1 VGASGFSGLW
11 ASPRWLASALL
22 ENILYYLLLSLP
34 VKSILVW
41 AYGLHLQA
49 WSRFGFRDLWR
60 LGQAVAAG
68 TLLHFLGT
76 LLLGETLGM
85 PRSVPLLE
93 GGVAFLLMGV
103 VRFLVRRY
111 WERTRASGAEGTRVL
126 IVGAGDAGSMVA
138 RELLRHPE
146 AGLLPV
152 GFLDD
157 DPNKRGQTLMGL
169 KVWGPLDQLPAA
181 VRALGAEE
189 VLIAMPSAPGSVVRK
204 VVELARRAG
213 VRHRILPALYEVV
226 SNSKEITASQ
236 IREVRLEDLLRRE
249 PVKLDVAAIA
259 SYLQDRVVMVT
270 GAGGSIGSEIVRQV
284 ARFAPKQ
291 VLLVGK
297 GENSLFLLEEEL
309 KDRFPSLFYKVLVAD
324 VRDRE
329 RMDYLFRTYQPEV
342 VFHAAAHKHVPM
354 MEANPD
360 EAVFNNVVG
369 TRNVVQL
376 CLDYGVERLVN
387 ISTDKAVNPTSV
399 MGASKRVAEMV
410 VAWGA
415 SRAGVQQHLVSVRF
429 GNVLGSRG
437 SVVPIF
443 MEQIRNRKPVT
454 VTHPEVKRYFMTIP
468 EAAQLVLQAG
478 GLGGKGTVYVLMVE
492 TPQDELSLRDIV
504 EVLRRHRVY
513 LWAFPLI
520 LAALALIYGFLIAE
534 PTYAS
539 TATLS
544 VAPVQVQVQLEQR
557 IQVQQAT
564 PITFEGLK
572 ALALSEETVGEV
584 WEALRKEGRL
594 PTRWQDRGGLRGIE
608 RMMRDLKVKDIS
620 PKLQAVNPNQVFPI
634 VASLTVQA
642 PDPQVAAKAANLWME
657 AVKRRVNAI
666 PLARLEASLKA
677 LEEQVTPAE
686 KAYREAQAR
695 WEAFNKTTTL
705 PQDKAELDAK
715 TQERVGLDTELAGQ
729 ERDLAAVQG
738 RIQATLA
745 EMRRQE
751 AIVPIGT
758 PPEQLAIINRR
769 LAEAQASLARELERV
784 RQSYVQAAQVLEK
797 FKGREQIPVW
807 QAELS
812 AYTEAY
818 ASAQARLIAL
828 QKDLAQKQ
836 ALLQDA
842 EARLAEYKAQLPNLS
857 IENLVAGLTV
867 KEAEALVADRLK
879 EADSRL
885 KAAEGAWAEFQRKSQ
900 LEVWK
905 RQLGGYAD
913 RVASIR
919 QRLESLATDRFR
931 VEADLGEAR
940 RRFDQ
945 YKAQLPNLSIENL
958 VAGLTVK
965 EAEALVA
972 DRLKEAD
979 SRLKAAEGAWA
990 EFQRKS
996 QLEVWKRQ
1004 LGGYADRVASIRQR
1018 LESLATERAIKQTR
1032 LEEAEKEL
1040 AKEPRLITLER
1051 EITADPA
1058 VAAAIAQGGNLRDL
1072 LGLKLKNQE
1081 LNPTHLKL
1089 LSTALDL
1096 RADLA
1101 ALDREEKALKEEEAK
1116 LAPLVQDLQRR
1127 IADEE
1132 ALRARLLT
1140 ELDTAR
1146 DIYNAVYRYAESLK
1160 KVASRPDVVLREVNP
1175 DVLAYRDRI
1184 VDLEARLVA
1193 LKAEEEALKEEEAKL
1208 APLVQ
1213 DLQRRIADEEATR
1226 ERLLTELETARDI
1239 YNAVYRYAESLKKV
1253 ASRPDV
1259 VLAGGEPGRA
1269 GLPGPGGGP
1278 QGRDRRP
1285 EGGGGS
1291 PEAEPHRAGRAHPR
1305 PQGQD
1310 RRPGAGE
1317 GGRDPGV
1324 RHQEGGL
1331 RGLP

>member
-1 VGASGFSGLW
+1 MRTPLKFAIDVFLW
-11 ASPRWLASALL
+11 ALAGFLAFGLRLDGWPAPYWKS
-22 ENILYYLLLSLP
+22 ILYYLLLSLP

-213 VRHRILPALYEVV
+213 VRYRILPALYEVV

-309 KDRFPSLFYKVLVAD
+309 KDRFPSLFYKALVAD

-478 GLGGKGTVYVLMVE
+478 GLGGKGTVYVLDM
-492 TPQDELSLRDIV
+492 
-504 EVLRRHRVY
+504 
-513 LWAFPLI
+513 
-520 LAALALIYGFLIAE
+520 GE
-534 PTYAS
+534 P
-539 TATLS
+539 
-544 VAPVQVQVQLEQR
+544 
-557 IQVQQAT
+557 I
-564 PITFEGLK
+564 
-572 ALALSEETVGEV
+572 
-584 WEALRKEGRL
+584 
-594 PTRWQDRGGLRGIE
+594 
-608 RMMRDLKVKDIS
+608 
-620 PKLQAVNPNQVFPI
+620 
-634 VASLTVQA
+634 
-642 PDPQVAAKAANLWME
+642 
-657 AVKRRVNAI
+657 
-666 PLARLEASLKA
+666 
-677 LEEQVTPAE
+677 
-686 KAYREAQAR
+686 
-695 WEAFNKTTTL
+695 
-705 PQDKAELDAK
+705 
-715 TQERVGLDTELAGQ
+715 
-729 ERDLAAVQG
+729 
-738 RIQATLA
+738 
-745 EMRRQE
+745 
-751 AIVPIGT
+751 
-758 PPEQLAIINRR
+758 
-769 LAEAQASLARELERV
+769 
-784 RQSYVQAAQVLEK
+784 
-797 FKGREQIPVW
+797 
-807 QAELS
+807 
-812 AYTEAY
+812 
-818 ASAQARLIAL
+818 
-828 QKDLAQKQ
+828 
-836 ALLQDA
+836 
-842 EARLAEYKAQLPNLS
+842 
-857 IENLVAGLTV
+857 
-867 KEAEALVADRLK
+867 
-879 EADSRL
+879 
-885 KAAEGAWAEFQRKSQ
+885 
-900 LEVWK
+900 
-905 RQLGGYAD
+905 
-913 RVASIR
+913 
-919 QRLESLATDRFR
+919 
-931 VEADLGEAR
+931 
-940 RRFDQ
+940 
-945 YKAQLPNLSIENL
+945 
-958 VAGLTVK
+958 
-965 EAEALVA
+965 
-972 DRLKEAD
+972 
-979 SRLKAAEGAWA
+979 
-990 EFQRKS
+990 
-996 QLEVWKRQ
+996 
-1004 LGGYADRVASIRQR
+1004 
-1018 LESLATERAIKQTR
+1018 
-1032 LEEAEKEL
+1032 
-1040 AKEPRLITLER
+1040 
-1051 EITADPA
+1051 
-1058 VAAAIAQGGNLRDL
+1058 
-1072 LGLKLKNQE
+1072 
-1081 LNPTHLKL
+1081 
-1089 LSTALDL
+1089 
-1096 RADLA
+1096 
-1101 ALDREEKALKEEEAK
+1101 
-1116 LAPLVQDLQRR
+1116 
-1127 IADEE
+1127 
-1132 ALRARLLT
+1132 
-1140 ELDTAR
+1140 
-1146 DIYNAVYRYAESLK
+1146 
-1160 KVASRPDVVLREVNP
+1160 
-1175 DVLAYRDRI
+1175 RI
-1184 VDLEARLVA
+1184 VDLARDLIRLAGLEPERDIPIIFTGLRPGEKLFEELLTAEDGVVDSPHPKIFVARINGVPEDFEDLLEDLLQAARSRDGARIREAFRRLVPTY
-1193 LKAEEEALKEEEAKL
+1193 KPYVPGKT
-1208 APLVQ
+1208 
-1213 DLQRRIADEEATR
+1213 I
-1226 ERLLTELETARDI
+1226 
-1239 YNAVYRYAESLKKV
+1239 V
-1253 ASRPDV
+1253 A
-1259 VLAGGEPGRA
+1259 
-1269 GLPGPGGGP
+1269 
-1278 QGRDRRP
+1278 
-1285 EGGGGS
+1285 
-1291 PEAEPHRAGRAHPR
+1291 
-1305 PQGQD
+1305 
-1310 RRPGAGE
+1310 
-1317 GGRDPGV
+1317 
-1324 RHQEGGL
+1324 
-1331 RGLP
+1331 

>member
-1 VGASGFSGLW
+1 MRTPLKFAIDVFLW
-11 ASPRWLASALL
+11 ALAGFLAFGLRF
-22 ENILYYLLLSLP
+22 EGWPAPYWKTILYYLLLSLP

-60 LGQAVAAG
+60 QSQAVAVG

-204 VVELARRAG
+204 VVELARQAG
-213 VRHRILPALYEVV
+213 VRYRILPGLYEVV

-478 GLGGKGTVYVLMVE
+478 GLGGKGTVYVLDM
-492 TPQDELSLRDIV
+492 
-504 EVLRRHRVY
+504 
-513 LWAFPLI
+513 
-520 LAALALIYGFLIAE
+520 GE
-534 PTYAS
+534 P
-539 TATLS
+539 
-544 VAPVQVQVQLEQR
+544 
-557 IQVQQAT
+557 I
-564 PITFEGLK
+564 
-572 ALALSEETVGEV
+572 
-584 WEALRKEGRL
+584 
-594 PTRWQDRGGLRGIE
+594 
-608 RMMRDLKVKDIS
+608 
-620 PKLQAVNPNQVFPI
+620 
-634 VASLTVQA
+634 
-642 PDPQVAAKAANLWME
+642 
-657 AVKRRVNAI
+657 
-666 PLARLEASLKA
+666 
-677 LEEQVTPAE
+677 
-686 KAYREAQAR
+686 
-695 WEAFNKTTTL
+695 
-705 PQDKAELDAK
+705 
-715 TQERVGLDTELAGQ
+715 
-729 ERDLAAVQG
+729 
-738 RIQATLA
+738 
-745 EMRRQE
+745 
-751 AIVPIGT
+751 
-758 PPEQLAIINRR
+758 
-769 LAEAQASLARELERV
+769 
-784 RQSYVQAAQVLEK
+784 
-797 FKGREQIPVW
+797 
-807 QAELS
+807 
-812 AYTEAY
+812 
-818 ASAQARLIAL
+818 
-828 QKDLAQKQ
+828 
-836 ALLQDA
+836 
-842 EARLAEYKAQLPNLS
+842 
-857 IENLVAGLTV
+857 
-867 KEAEALVADRLK
+867 
-879 EADSRL
+879 
-885 KAAEGAWAEFQRKSQ
+885 
-900 LEVWK
+900 
-905 RQLGGYAD
+905 
-913 RVASIR
+913 
-919 QRLESLATDRFR
+919 
-931 VEADLGEAR
+931 
-940 RRFDQ
+940 
-945 YKAQLPNLSIENL
+945 
-958 VAGLTVK
+958 
-965 EAEALVA
+965 
-972 DRLKEAD
+972 
-979 SRLKAAEGAWA
+979 
-990 EFQRKS
+990 
-996 QLEVWKRQ
+996 
-1004 LGGYADRVASIRQR
+1004 
-1018 LESLATERAIKQTR
+1018 
-1032 LEEAEKEL
+1032 
-1040 AKEPRLITLER
+1040 
-1051 EITADPA
+1051 
-1058 VAAAIAQGGNLRDL
+1058 
-1072 LGLKLKNQE
+1072 
-1081 LNPTHLKL
+1081 
-1089 LSTALDL
+1089 
-1096 RADLA
+1096 
-1101 ALDREEKALKEEEAK
+1101 
-1116 LAPLVQDLQRR
+1116 
-1127 IADEE
+1127 
-1132 ALRARLLT
+1132 
-1140 ELDTAR
+1140 
-1146 DIYNAVYRYAESLK
+1146 
-1160 KVASRPDVVLREVNP
+1160 
-1175 DVLAYRDRI
+1175 RI
-1184 VDLEARLVA
+1184 VDLARDLIRLAGLEPEQDIPIIFTGLRPGEKLFEELLTAEDGVVDSPHPKILVARINGVPEDFEGLLEDLLQAARSRDGARIREVFRRLVPTY
-1193 LKAEEEALKEEEAKL
+1193 KPYVPGKT
-1208 APLVQ
+1208 
-1213 DLQRRIADEEATR
+1213 I
-1226 ERLLTELETARDI
+1226 
-1239 YNAVYRYAESLKKV
+1239 V
-1253 ASRPDV
+1253 A
-1259 VLAGGEPGRA
+1259 
-1269 GLPGPGGGP
+1269 
-1278 QGRDRRP
+1278 
-1285 EGGGGS
+1285 
-1291 PEAEPHRAGRAHPR
+1291 
-1305 PQGQD
+1305 
-1310 RRPGAGE
+1310 
-1317 GGRDPGV
+1317 
-1324 RHQEGGL
+1324 
-1331 RGLP
+1331 